1 MALIKCPE
9 CGGQISDKAPACIH
23 CGCPASEFHVNNNS
37 PEEVV
42 QATNICIFRNK
53 EQDVSCINQYYTPL
67 SEEDKTHFKQF
78 LELEYGISNF
88 RPVISDEKYLQFYN
102 ELKKWSEFYYL
113 STHVTAKLAL
123 ECIKNNFQTFEFDVL
138 PRYNDKRVRP
148 IPVQTINDANRV
160 HCPRCNS
167 TSVTTEE
174 RGYDIIWGWIGSSW
188 KKNLC
193 QKCGYTWT
201 PGTK

>member
-9 CGGQISDKAPACIH
+9 CGEQISDKAPACIY
-23 CGCPASEFHVNNNS
+23 CGCPASEFLINNNLS
-37 PEEVV
+37 EEVI

-53 EQDVSCINQYYTPL
+53 EQDVSCISQYYIPL

-102 ELKKWSEFYYL
+102 ELKKWSEFYFL
-113 STHVTAKLAL
+113 STYVTAKLVL

-138 PRYNDKRVRP
+138 PRYNDRPQQPTPQPNTSQNVVR
-148 IPVQTINDANRV
+148 
-160 HCPRCNS
+160 CPRCGS

-174 RGYDIIWGWIGSSW
+174 QGYGLFGWIGASQ

-193 QKCGYTWT
+193 QKCGHKWW
-201 PGTK
+201 PGR

>member
-9 CGGQISDKAPACIH
+9 CGEQISDKAPACIH
-23 CGCPASEFHVNNNS
+23 CGCPASEFSVNNNS
-37 PEEVV
+37 PEEMV

-53 EQDVSCINQYYTPL
+53 EQDVSCINQYYTPM

-78 LELEYGISNF
+78 LELEYGVSIF
-88 RPVISDEKYLQFYN
+88 RPIISDEKYLQFYN
-102 ELKKWSEFYYL
+102 ELKKWSEFYFL

-123 ECIKNNFQTFEFDVL
+123 ECIEHNFQTFEFDVL
-138 PRYNDKRVRP
+138 PRYNDRPKQPTPQPTVNSNVVR
-148 IPVQTINDANRV
+148 
-160 HCPRCNS
+160 CPRCGS

-174 RGYDIIWGWIGSSW
+174 QGYGLFGWIGASQ

-193 QKCGYTWT
+193 QKCGHKWW
-201 PGTK
+201 PGR

>member
-9 CGGQISDKAPACIH
+9 CGEQISDKAPACIY
-23 CGCPASEFHVNNNS
+23 CGCPASEFLINNNLS
-37 PEEVV
+37 EEVI

-53 EQDVSCINQYYTPL
+53 EQDVSCISQYYIPL
-67 SEEDKTHFKQF
+67 SEEDKTHFKLL

-102 ELKKWSEFYYL
+102 ELKKWSEFYFL
-113 STHVTAKLAL
+113 STHVTAKLVL

-138 PRYNDKRVRP
+138 PRYNDRPQQPTPQPNTFQNVVR
-148 IPVQTINDANRV
+148 
-160 HCPRCNS
+160 CPRCGS

-174 RGYDIIWGWIGSSW
+174 QGYGLFGWIGASQ

-193 QKCGYTWT
+193 QKCGHKWW
-201 PGTK
+201 PGR

>member
-9 CGGQISDKAPACIH
+9 CGEQISDKAPACIY
-23 CGCPASEFHVNNNS
+23 CGCPASEFLINNNLS
-37 PEEVV
+37 EEVI

-53 EQDVSCINQYYTPL
+53 EQDVSCISQYYIPL

-78 LELEYGISNF
+78 LKLEYGISNF

-102 ELKKWSEFYYL
+102 ELKKWSEFYFL
-113 STHVTAKLAL
+113 STYVTAKLVL

-138 PRYNDKRVRP
+138 PRYNDRP
-148 IPVQTINDANRV
+148 QQPTPQPNTFQNVV
-160 HCPRCNS
+160 HCPRCGS

-174 RGYDIIWGWIGSSW
+174 QGYGLFGWIGASQ

-193 QKCGYTWT
+193 QKCGHKWW
-201 PGTK
+201 PGR

>member
-9 CGGQISDKAPACIH
+9 CGSQISDKAPACIH

-37 PEEVV
+37 PKEIV
-42 QATNICIFRNK
+42 QVTNICIFRNK
-53 EQDVSCINQYYTPL
+53 EQDVSCINQYYAPM
-67 SEEDKTHFKQF
+67 SEEDKTHFRQF
-78 LELEYGISNF
+78 LELEYGISIF
-88 RPVISDEKYLQFYN
+88 RPIISDEKYLQFYN

-138 PRYNDKRVRP
+138 PRYNDRPKQPTPQPAAVSSNVVR
-148 IPVQTINDANRV
+148 
-160 HCPRCNS
+160 CPRCGS

-174 RGYDIIWGWIGSSW
+174 QGYGFFGWIGASQ

-193 QKCGYTWT
+193 QKCGHKWW
-201 PGTK
+201 PGR

>member
-23 CGCPASEFHVNNNS
+23 CGCPASEFPVNNDL
-37 PEEVV
+37 PEEIV

-53 EQDVSCINQYYTPL
+53 EQDVSCINQYYTPM
-67 SEEDKTHFKQF
+67 SEEDKMHFKQF
-78 LELEYGISNF
+78 LELEYGVSIF

-102 ELKKWSEFYYL
+102 ELKKWSEFYFL

-123 ECIKNNFQTFEFDVL
+123 ECIEHNFQTFEFDVL
-138 PRYNDKRVRP
+138 PRYNDRPKQP
-148 IPVQTINDANRV
+148 IPQSTSTSQNVV
-160 HCPRCNS
+160 HCPRCGS

-174 RGYDIIWGWIGSSW
+174 QGYGLFGWIGASQ

-193 QKCGYTWT
+193 QKCGHKWW
-201 PGTK
+201 PGR

>member
-9 CGGQISDKAPACIH
+9 CGEQISDKAPACIY
-23 CGCPASEFHVNNNS
+23 CGCPASEFLINNNLS
-37 PEEVV
+37 EEVI

-53 EQDVSCINQYYTPL
+53 EQDVSCISQYYIPL
-67 SEEDKTHFKQF
+67 SEEDKTHFKQL

-102 ELKKWSEFYYL
+102 ELKKWSEFYFL
-113 STHVTAKLAL
+113 STYVTAKLVL

-138 PRYNDKRVRP
+138 PRYNDRP
-148 IPVQTINDANRV
+148 QQPTPQPNTSQNVV
-160 HCPRCNS
+160 HCPRCGS

-174 RGYDIIWGWIGSSW
+174 QGYGLFGWIGASQ

-193 QKCGYTWT
+193 QKCGHKWW
-201 PGTK
+201 PGR